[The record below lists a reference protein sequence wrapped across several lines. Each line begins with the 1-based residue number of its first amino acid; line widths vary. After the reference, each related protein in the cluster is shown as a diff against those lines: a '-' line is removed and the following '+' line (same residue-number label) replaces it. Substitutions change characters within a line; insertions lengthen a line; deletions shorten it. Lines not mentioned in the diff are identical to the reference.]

1 MDEKYES
8 DTEASIQERRLAR
21 ELEVERWPLT
31 SKAQQESGR

>member
-8 DTEASIQERRLAR
+8 EPIFKKE
-21 ELEVERWPLT
+21 EGPGEVERWPLT